1 MGKPPIWLDANIL
14 INLDKWRSN
23 PRFAVPKAAYEAE
36 LIRLR
41 ADGHELLLTP
51 QAKREV
57 LFGGKRPI
65 RPQDTTRMW
74 RMVNRFGI
82 KFDTMHSQVPR
93 QQVVDW
99 FNVANRNGLS
109 REEAWI
115 VAEIRASAQVRNV
128 QNPVLLTRDA
138 GGTLNRIRAQNVLGV
153 EFKAPVVKEPPPP
166 PPPAPPKL
174 QKPATPAKPAGVPPV
189 QTPPSGGAM
198 KSIESITS
206 RLQRLRAVARGSLPL
221 RIVGGIAANVIFGLI
236 GAFLQARA
244 NRQQIESDLERIEKE
259 VQAVLAKKDA
269 IDLIGKAQLSANSDE
284 KVYAAF
290 GIEIHHGQPRGP
302 YWINKRYDYPSVA
315 DISAWI
321 APDGV
326 QILALSESQKRFRGG
341 KLEEKRNGMLI
352 VETYYEYIE
361 VAVYSADEVNAFND
375 LSARYYSLKRRLM
388 MEPYK
393 QELIDEM
400 AKVKNAIVESF
411 GSDVWFSL

>member
-189 QTPPSGGAM
+189 QPPPSG
-198 KSIESITS
+198 
-206 RLQRLRAVARGSLPL
+206 
-221 RIVGGIAANVIFGLI
+221 

-269 IDLIGKAQLSANSDE
+269 IELIGKAQLSANSDE

-326 QILALSESQKRFRGG
+326 QILALTESQKRFRGG

-361 VAVYSADEVNAFND
+361 VAVYSTDEVGAFND

-411 GSDVWFSL
+411 GHDTWFKL